1 MRIYT
6 RTGDD
11 GTTGL
16 FGGDRVQKDDLRIE
30 SYGTVDELNSFI
42 GKLLEHHEMK
52 DHLKFFRDIQAD
64 LFTIGSQLATVN
76 EKMRSKLPALN
87 PKAIENFEIWMDEA
101 NEQVPQLRNFLLPGG
116 HPSVA
121 DAHVARSVCRRAE
134 RRVVALSRL
143 ESIDPEIVKY
153 LNRLSDLLFITARLL
168 SHKSNTY
175 EIEWK
180 VAND

>member
-42 GKLLEHHEMK
+42 GKLLEHKEMSE
-52 DHLKFFRDIQAD
+52 HTEFFREIQSD
-64 LFTIGSQLATVN
+64 LFTVGSHLATVD
-76 EKMRSKLPALN
+76 EKMREKLPTLN
-87 PKAIENFEIWMDEA
+87 PKATENFEKWMDKA
-101 NEQVPQLRNFLLPGG
+101 NEKVPQLRNFLLPGG
-116 HPSVA
+116 HSSVA
-121 DAHVARSVCRRAE
+121 DAHVARSVCRRAV
-134 RRVVALSRL
+134 RRVVSLSRV
-143 ESIDPEIVKY
+143 ESVDPEIVKY
-153 LNRLSDLLFITARLL
+153 LNRLSDLLFTTARLL
-168 SHKSNTY
+168 SHTSNTD
-175 EIEWK
+175 EIEWN

>member
-16 FGGDRVQKDDLRIE
+16 FGGNRVPKDDLRIE
-30 SYGTVDELNSFI
+30 SYGTVDELNSLI
-42 GKLLEHHEMK
+42 GRLIEHSEME
-52 DHLKFFRDIQAD
+52 DHIGFFREIQAD
-64 LFTIGSQLATVN
+64 LFTIGSHLATVD
-76 EKMRSKLPALN
+76 EKMREKLPSLN
-87 PKAIENFEIWMDEA
+87 PNSIKNFENWMDKA
-101 NEQVPQLRNFLLPGG
+101 NEKVPQLRNFLLPGG

-121 DAHVARSVCRRAE
+121 DAHVARSVCRRSE
-134 RRVVALSRL
+134 RRVVALSRV
-143 ESIDPEIVKY
+143 ESIDSEIVKY
-153 LNRLSDLLFITARLL
+153 LNRLSDLLFTTARLL
-168 SHKSNTY
+168 SHISGTD